1 MHHVII
7 FIYKKKKKNQ
17 VVKDV
22 VLTINQAI
30 GPVEKGV
37 TRIQHT
43 FHHKTV
49 VSSDEEEEESDIE
62 VKEDVTENLTGEG
75 NEIPIM

>member
-1 MHHVII
+1 M
-7 FIYKKKKKNQ
+7 YKSTLKKQ

-37 TRIQHT
+37 TRIQQT

-49 VSSDEEEEESDIE
+49 VSSDEEQEEEESDIE
-62 VKEDVTENLTGEG
+62 IETDLTENFTGKE
-75 NEIPIM
+75 NDIAMV

>member
-1 MHHVII
+1 M
-7 FIYKKKKKNQ
+7 
-17 VVKDV
+17 
-22 VLTINQAI
+22 LTINQAI

-37 TRIQHT
+37 TRIQQT

-62 VKEDVTENLTGEG
+62 VKEDVTENLTCEG
-75 NEIPIM
+75 NEIPMM

>member
-1 MHHVII
+1 M
-7 FIYKKKKKNQ
+7 
-17 VVKDV
+17 
-22 VLTINQAI
+22 LTINQAI

-37 TRIQHT
+37 TRIQQT

-62 VKEDVTENLTGEG
+62 VKEDVTENLTAEG
-75 NEIPIM
+75 NEIAMM